1 VIDVVVDDLAFL
13 AVDAVIRPADE
24 WLAPVTTASSRLDQ
38 QAGPRFADQRRVAS
52 PLDLGAAVVTGG
64 GDLTA
69 QFVLHVVIQSAEQ
82 STDLATIRRAL
93 ASAWHRA
100 MEWRLTRVASPLIG
114 AGPGRLGPEEAAE
127 LLAGSVPEPD
137 ESGFQPQ
144 LTIVLER
151 EEDREMVEA
160 AVRGRPR

>member
-1 VIDVVVDDLAFL
+1 MIDVVVDDLAFI

-38 QAGPRFADQRRVAS
+38 QAGTRFADQRRIAS

-64 GDLTA
+64 GDLA
-69 QFVLHVVIQSAEQ
+69 SPFVLHVVIQSAEQ
-82 STDLATIRRAL
+82 STDLTTIRRAL
-93 ASAWHRA
+93 TSAWHRA
-100 MEWRLTRVASPLIG
+100 MEWQLARVAAPLIG

-127 LLAGSVPEPD
+127 LLASSIPEPD
-137 ESGFQPQ
+137 ASGFQPH

-151 EEDREMVEA
+151 EDQREMVEA
-160 AVRGRPR
+160 AVRGRTR